1 MVPEFDDALYDLEP
15 GQTSGLVRT
24 SFGYHIIRLESRR
37 DSVVPPLADVEDR
50 VRSLV
55 TEEKMTALG
64 DEKSQALAVAL
75 GEGKGLREAAAEVG
89 LAVKTAEPFA
99 RGETPPTLSSPT
111 LVSRVFEMEP
121 GQSEKEGFALP
132 QGAAFITLDEI
143 QPSRMPE
150 LDEVRDEVRDDM
162 IEDEA
167 FERARLLADKVKA
180 RAASSG
186 LEKAATAFDL
196 VRKETLSPV
205 GPGQPLGDLG
215 TGIALDEAAFSLPL
229 DTLSDPVRTADGW
242 AVFRVTSRTGF
253 DAANF
258 EKEKPR
264 VVASLRDQKRA
275 QAFQAYMGAARD
287 RYEVRRN
294 PEAYRRALGQAR

>member
-1 MVPEFDDALYDLEP
+1 M
-15 GQTSGLVRT
+15 
-24 SFGYHIIRLESRR
+24 
-37 DSVVPPLADVEDR
+37 
-50 VRSLV
+50 
-55 TEEKMTALG
+55 
-64 DEKSQALAVAL
+64 
-75 GEGKGLREAAAEVG
+75 
-89 LAVKTAEPFA
+89 
-99 RGETPPTLSSPT
+99 
-111 LVSRVFEMEP
+111 FEMEP
-121 GQSEKEGFALP
+121 GQAEKEGFALP
-132 QGAAFITLDEI
+132 QGAAFIALDEV

-150 LDEVRDEVRDDM
+150 LDEVRDQVR
-162 IEDEA
+162 EDVVEDAA
-167 FERARLLADKVKA
+167 FEKARLLAEKVKD
-180 RAASSG
+180 RAASAG
-186 LEKAATAFDL
+186 LEKAASAFDL

-264 VVASLRDQKRA
+264 VVASLRDQKRN

-287 RYEVRRN
+287 RYEIRRN
-294 PEAYRRALGQAR
+294 PEAYRRALGQAP